1 MANSRNPLSL
11 STVAES
17 LAHAE
22 VIMAFVAINN
32 LWNAKE
38 LAKTVFPELEV
49 TDQLDGKS
57 LRTARRK
64 RLLKT

>member
-1 MANSRNPLSL
+1 MSL